1 MTIAESRPELGAA
14 GAADSA
20 GPGRSQRVAERQQE
34 RTLSI
39 GDAVQFT
46 HRGKTIHGHLLR
58 RQGRRRLATVIDGEE
73 ALWKVPEAALTP
85 SGRPRRT
92 TMLTR
97 EDAAR
102 ARWRVGDRVAF
113 VGPDGERQTG
123 KIVKLNPTQARVRAG
138 RTLWNVPYGGLSDT
152 GTGKNGARDGA
163 ERLASIAT
171 MARGLMDEHGLA
183 EWTFAF
189 LEAKRRLGDCNFHER
204 VIRIGRAH
212 ALDASEAEI
221 RDTIL
226 HEIAHALAGPEARHG
241 PQWKAIAKRIGAT
254 PRANV
259 YERRR
264 R

>member
-1 MTIAESRPELGAA
+1 M
-14 GAADSA
+14 
-20 GPGRSQRVAERQQE
+20 AERQQE

-58 RQGRRRLATVIDGEE
+58 RQGRRRLASVIDDEE
-73 ALWKVPEAALTP
+73 GLWKVPEAALTP
-85 SGRPRRT
+85 SGRARRT
-92 TMLTR
+92 TMVTR

-163 ERLASIAT
+163 ERLAGIAAT
-171 MARGLMDEHGLA
+171 ARGLMDEHGLA

-189 LEAKRRLGDCNFHER
+189 LEAKRRLGDCNFDER

-226 HEIAHALAGPEARHG
+226 HEIAHALAGPEACHG
-241 PQWKAIAKRIGAT
+241 PQWKPIAKRVGAT

-259 YERRR
+259 YERKGR
-264 R
+264 

>member
-1 MTIAESRPELGAA
+1 M
-14 GAADSA
+14 
-20 GPGRSQRVAERQQE
+20 AERQQE

-46 HRGKTIHGHLLR
+46 HRGETIHGHLLR
-58 RQGRRRLATVIDGEE
+58 RRGRRRLATVIDGEE
-73 ALWKVPEAALTP
+73 ALWKVPESLLSR
-85 SGRPRRT
+85 SGRARRT
-92 TMLTR
+92 TMVTR

-123 KIVKLNPTQARVRAG
+123 RIVKLNPTQARVRSG

-163 ERLASIAT
+163 EHLAGVAKT
-171 MARGLMDEHGLA
+171 ARDLMDAHGLD

-189 LEAKRRLGDCNFHER
+189 LEAERRLGDCNFEER
-204 VIRIGRAH
+204 VIRIGRTH
-212 ALDASEAEI
+212 ALDAGEAEI

-241 PQWKAIAKRIGAT
+241 PRWKAVARRIGAT

-259 YERRR
+259 YERKGR
-264 R
+264 